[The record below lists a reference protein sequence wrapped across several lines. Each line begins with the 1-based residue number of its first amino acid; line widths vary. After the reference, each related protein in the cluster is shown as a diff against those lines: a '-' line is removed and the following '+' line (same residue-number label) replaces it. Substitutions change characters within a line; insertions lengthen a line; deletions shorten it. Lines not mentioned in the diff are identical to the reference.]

1 MIDLLIKLFVKNSND
16 TKNPTV
22 REAYGLLGSIVGV
35 LCNLILFASKLAI
48 GTIFNS
54 ISITADAINNLSDA
68 GSSIITWIGFKLSSK
83 PADEDHPFGHARVE
97 YISGLVVSFLILM
110 LGVELIKSSVDK
122 ILHPEPLSFSLIMII
137 VLILSIFA
145 KLWLS
150 LFNRKL
156 GAKIDSTTLKATATD
171 SMNDV
176 IATSVVLI
184 SILISYFTHLQV
196 DGYMGFLVAL
206 FIIYSG
212 INLIKETIS
221 PLLGEAPTTELVSSI
236 EEKIRSYKNVLGFH
250 DLVVHNYGPGR
261 CFASVHVEVDANED
275 ILKSHDLI
283 DNIER
288 EFSEMLG
295 INLVIHLDPIITDD
309 VVSSTLQALVSE
321 TVASIHP
328 ALSIHDFRAVQGT
341 THTNLIFDVT
351 VPPSVNLSTKELAYQ
366 IDSLISSQNASYY
379 SIITIDKSYIS
390 TTIETQR
397 PH

>member
-1 MIDLLIKLFVKNSND
+1 MINILIKLFIKNPND

-22 REAYGLLGSIVGV
+22 REAYGLLGSVVGV

-48 GTIFNS
+48 GTLFNS

-97 YISGLVVSFLILM
+97 YISGLVVSFLILL
-110 LGVELIKSSVDK
+110 LGVELIKSSIDK
-122 ILHPEPLSFSLIMII
+122 ILHPDPLSFSLIMIV
-137 VLILSIFA
+137 VLILSILA

-156 GAKIDSTTLKATATD
+156 GNKIDSTSLKATATD

-176 IATSVVLI
+176 IATSAVLI
-184 SILISYFTHLQV
+184 SILISYFTQLQI
-196 DGYMGFLVAL
+196 DGYMGFLVAV

-221 PLLGEAPTTELVSSI
+221 PLLGEAPTAELVSSI
-236 EEKIRSYKNVLGFH
+236 EQKISSYEGVLGFH
-250 DLVVHNYGPGR
+250 DLVVHNYGPEK
-261 CFASVHVEVDANED
+261 CFASVHVEVDASED

-288 EFSEMLG
+288 EFSEALG

-309 VVSSTLQALVSE
+309 VVSSTLQTLVSE
-321 TVASIHP
+321 TVTSIHSD
-328 ALSIHDFRAVQGT
+328 LSIHDFRAVQGA

-351 VPPSVNLSTKELAYQ
+351 VPPNLNISTKELAYQ
-366 IDSLISSQNASYY
+366 IDTLIRSQNTSYY
-379 SIITIDKSYIS
+379 SIITIDRNYIS